1 MPLKHSGAEFHVPA
15 ALGLVESCMGK
26 AEMEESTYLSS
37 VACEVLSLWQ
47 FQALLVWET
56 KGIL

>member
-1 MPLKHSGAEFHVPA
+1 
-15 ALGLVESCMGK
+15 
-26 AEMEESTYLSS
+26 MEEDTSLSG
-37 VACEVLSLWQ
+37 VACEALSVQQ